1 MKNKGRTILIII
13 LSLIVVIA
21 GAAALMMNSKDR
33 TVSHTTTEETDAE
46 KVVVKED
53 RESGDILAKDK
64 YPEVNTLVAN
74 YRKALTS
81 GDIDAL
87 KEIYNTDEDL
97 SKDVISSTSQIIESY
112 NDTACYTKK
121 GLEDGSYFCFIY
133 DHLKISG
140 IDTPAPNLTLVYI
153 KRSAEGKYYI
163 YRGEQNAQTKVF
175 SFDADTQA
183 YIDSLY
189 QDDEVKDLM
198 ARVYAEKKEACE
210 KDEALKNFIEGL
222 SDPNNA
228 AESESESEDDD
239 EDGSYED
246 YTDDGSYTEDDVSDA
261 SYTEDYTDD
270 GSGYDDGSYS
280 DSIY

>member
-21 GAAALMMNSKDR
+21 GAAALLMNSKDR
-33 TVSHTTTEETDAE
+33 KVSHTTAETEAVDN
-46 KVVVKED
+46 VVVKED
-53 RESGDILAKDK
+53 RESGDKLAKDK
-64 YPEVNTLVAN
+64 YPEVNTLIAN

-81 GDIDAL
+81 GDVDAL
-87 KEIYNTDEDL
+87 KEIYNTDENL

-133 DHLKISG
+133 DHLKIAG

-153 KRSAEGKYYI
+153 KRSPEGKYYI

-183 YIDSLY
+183 YIDALY
-189 QDDEVKDLM
+189 QDEEVKDLM
-198 ARVYAEKKEACE
+198 AQVYAEKKEACE
-210 KDEALKNFIEGL
+210 KDEALRNFIEGL

-228 AESESESEDDD
+228 PEAESETETEVSEDGEYYEEEYYEEEYSD
-239 EDGSYED
+239 DGSYSEEYYD
-246 YTDDGSYTEDDVSDA
+246 ASYTDDGSYSED
-261 SYTEDYTDD
+261 SY
-270 GSGYDDGSYS
+270 
-280 DSIY
+280 